1 MSETA
6 QLGLPL
12 VQPAQA
18 QKHVT
23 VNEAFARL
31 DGLTQL
37 VLSST
42 TVTVPPSGLADGVSY
57 GVPTGAVNEWA
68 GHGG

>member
-1 MSETA
+1 MSETT

-12 VQPAQA
+12 LQPAQA

-23 VNEAFARL
+23 VNEALVRL

-37 VLSST
+37 VLASA
-42 TVTVPPSGLADGVSY
+42 TVTAPPVSA
-57 GVPTGAVNEWA
+57 GWHCLRGAGC
-68 GHGG
+68 GHRRLGRP